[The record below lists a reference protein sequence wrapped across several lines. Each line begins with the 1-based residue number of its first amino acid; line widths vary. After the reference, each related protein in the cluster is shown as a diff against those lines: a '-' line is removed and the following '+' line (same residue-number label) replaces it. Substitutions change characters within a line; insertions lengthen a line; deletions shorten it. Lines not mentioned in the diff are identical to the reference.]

1 MQVSGATLLA
11 AGEIGSPSFEQG
23 SSYSTIF
30 DDVDEIAALK
40 THIKAHPE
48 RTVDNY
54 MQTVPST
61 SPHVHAAVL
70 VPPIIYG
77 IGQGA
82 VNTRSIQVPDL
93 VKTTLKRGKGLQLGK
108 GENAWGDIHVR
119 DLGNMVVALLG
130 KAADKDLS
138 KDIWGENGVYLA
150 SVGEM
155 VSFLFPFALSFGFGI
170 QVMIRVYC

>member
-1 MQVSGATLLA
+1 MQISGATLLA

-23 SSYSTIF
+23 TPSDIVF
-30 DDVDEIAALK
+30 DDVDEITALK
-40 THIKAHPE
+40 AHIKAHPE

-54 MQTVPST
+54 MQTVASS

-93 VKTTLKRGKGLQLGK
+93 IKTTLKRGKGLQLGK
-108 GENAWGDIHVR
+108 GENSWGDIHVR
-119 DLGNMVVALLG
+119 DLGNMVAALLR
-130 KAADKDLS
+130 KAAERDLS

-155 VSFLFPFALSFGFGI
+155 VSFFFPFFY
-170 QVMIRVYC
+170 VEMDVC